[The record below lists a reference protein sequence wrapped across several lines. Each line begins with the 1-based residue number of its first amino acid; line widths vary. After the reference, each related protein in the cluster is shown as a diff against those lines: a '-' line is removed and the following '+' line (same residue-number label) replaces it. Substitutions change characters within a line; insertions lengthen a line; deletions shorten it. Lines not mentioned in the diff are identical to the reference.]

1 MTVWGNHSATQ
12 FPDITYATVNGE
24 PVVTKVDEEWLDHE
38 FRPRVAQRGSEIID
52 VRGMSSA
59 ASAAAAAIDHM
70 RDWVAGTPD
79 DDWVSVALPSD
90 GSYGI
95 DEGLVASVPCRSV
108 NGEWEIVQGLE
119 ISEAQRKLIDA
130 NVDELRKEK
139 KIVDDS
145 GLI

>member
-1 MTVWGNHSATQ
+1 
-12 FPDITYATVNGE
+12 
-24 PVVTKVDEEWLDHE
+24 
-38 FRPRVAQRGSEIID
+38 
-52 VRGMSSA
+52 
-59 ASAAAAAIDHM
+59 M